1 MASIMIVEDSESLA
15 LVYQS
20 YLKQEGYR
28 VSHFSNGQSA
38 LAALTRQP
46 PDLMLL
52 DLKLPDMDGQQ
63 ILEFVKE
70 RELATAVVVI
80 TAHGSVENAIEAMR
94 LGAKDFLLKPVSK
107 ARLLVTAENMLRLSE
122 LDALVETL
130 HQTFVVES
138 FEKLIGKSLPMQQ
151 VYRIIESAATSKAT
165 VFITGES
172 GTGKELC
179 AQALHQRSPRNKAP
193 FVAINCAA
201 IPRELME
208 SEIFG
213 HVKGAFTGAVSNR
226 EGAAERAEGGTLFLD
241 ELCEMDL
248 DLQSKLLR
256 FLQTGQFSRV
266 GSSKLQ
272 TADVRIVC
280 ATNRDPLTEVSE
292 GRFREDLYYRLH
304 VIPLALPPLRERGDD
319 VLLIAEKLLSTISS
333 EENRQFRGF
342 SSDVQLWMKQYPW
355 PGNVRELENVL
366 RNVTVLHDGEQVER
380 AMLPDLTPRAEL
392 NGIRKSVSDNERL
405 SSVAE
410 PLLAK
415 TANVWLPDTLD
426 SVQSFEYYER
436 HLIEHVVDLHQGK
449 VSEAAKKLGLNPST
463 LYRKIK
469 QWKALDEQS
478 QLPV

>member
-1 MASIMIVEDSESLA
+1 MMASIMIVEDSQSLA

-28 VSHFSNGQSA
+28 VSHHASGKSA
-38 LAALTRQP
+38 LAALDRQV

-52 DLKLPDMDGQQ
+52 DLKLPDMDGQS
-63 ILEFVKE
+63 ILEFVAEQK
-70 RELATAVVVI
+70 LNVAVVVI
-80 TAHGSVENAIEAMR
+80 TAHGSLENAIEAMR
-94 LGAKDFLLKPVSK
+94 LGARDFLLKPVSK
-107 ARLLVTAENMLRLSE
+107 ARLLVTVENTLRLSE
-122 LDALVETL
+122 LGALVESL

-138 FEKLIGKSLPMQQ
+138 FEGLIGKSLPMQQ
-151 VYRIIESAATSKAT
+151 IYRIIESAATSKAT

-179 AQALHQRSPRNKAP
+179 AQALHQRSPRSKAP

-213 HVKGAFTGAVSNR
+213 HVKGAFTGAVTHR
-226 EGAAERAEGGTLFLD
+226 EGAAEQAQGGTLFLD

-266 GSSKLQ
+266 GSGKLQ

-280 ATNRDPLTEVSE
+280 ATNRDPLTEVGA

-304 VIPLALPPLRERGDD
+304 VIPLVLPPLRDRGDD
-319 VLLIAEKLLSTISS
+319 VLLIADALLVKICA
-333 EENRQFRGF
+333 EEQRRFSGF
-342 SSDVQLWMKQYPW
+342 SAEVQVWMRQYLW

-366 RNVTVLHDGEQVER
+366 RNVAVLHDGDLVELS
-380 AMLPDLTPRAEL
+380 MLPDIQARFERAF
-392 NGIRKSVSDNERL
+392 
-405 SSVAE
+405 AE
-410 PLLAK
+410 PEIDISHHRVSRQAQPGSGDG
-415 TANVWLPDTLD
+415 WLPN
-426 SVQSFEYYER
+426 SVEAVNAYEVYER
-436 HLIEHVVDLHQGK
+436 CLIEHVVELHQGK
-449 VSEAAKKLGLNPST
+449 VGEAAKKLGLNPST

-469 QWKALDEQS
+469 QWKGQDEH
-478 QLPV
+478 QLLV